1 MDLTAQQ
8 VRILERLSVHG
19 FQIVAFPM
27 YANHVGVRKGNC
39 AVLLTPA
46 ASGGF
51 GMYTEPTFLVA
62 GNLSARIHREGR
74 EWFVWKREVIE
85 ATPERL
91 SELEAFSRELKDML
105 LPTA

>member
-1 MDLTAQQ
+1 
-8 VRILERLSVHG
+8 
-19 FQIVAFPM
+19 
-27 YANHVGVRKGNC
+27 
-39 AVLLTPA
+39 
-46 ASGGF
+46 
-51 GMYTEPTFLVA
+51 MYTEPTFLVA

-85 ATPERL
+85 ATSECL